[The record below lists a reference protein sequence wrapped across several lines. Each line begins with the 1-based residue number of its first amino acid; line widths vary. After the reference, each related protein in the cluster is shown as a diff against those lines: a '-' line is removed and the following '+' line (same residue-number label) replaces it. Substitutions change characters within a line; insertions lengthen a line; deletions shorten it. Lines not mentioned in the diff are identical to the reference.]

1 MELKKTLAAVLFAMF
16 MAVVLGTPARADTNN
31 PYQEIC
37 QNITPEEEDLLC
49 KILWAEANNQDMDGQ
64 RAVLEVIFNRVLSS
78 SFPDSIEL
86 VLSQN
91 GQFSTWKDRNNVEYT
106 HVQLDA
112 LQIVSE
118 EATVLP
124 NTKYVFFDTQG
135 KNGRD
140 KIKIGNH
147 WFGAEK

>member
-1 MELKKTLAAVLFAMF
+1 MELKKTLATVLFAML
-16 MAVVLGTPARADTNN
+16 MAVVLGTPARADTIN

-118 EATVLP
+118 EVPVLP
-124 NTKYVFFDTQG
+124 NTKYVFFDTRG